1 MTCKETS
8 YVTRSEKWVNETAL
22 KALAELE
29 RLKEERDKKL
39 RQETIDLM
47 TRETEG
53 FWDWFWRSKRYKLE
67 DCTEKAI
74 RAFAREYMLPY
85 AWNNCKYQQDIDTVC
100 KLIAAT
106 DGAVDAGHQMQLT
119 LSDSALLERY
129 L

>member
-47 TRETEG
+47 TKPYEG
-53 FWDWFWRSKRYKLE
+53 FWDWFAGHKRYKLE

-74 RAFAREYMLPY
+74 RAFAWEYMLPY
-85 AWNNCKYQQDIDTVC
+85 AWSNCKYQNGIDAVC
-100 KLIAAT
+100 RLIEAT
-106 DGAVDAGHQMQLT
+106 NPTTNTTWVQLT

-129 L
+129 S